1 MQNRRVALV
10 NPPAARI
17 IYGDEYELKSII
29 PCLGLLYMQA
39 YTKDIVDVRV
49 FEGEE
54 YADFDAMIKS
64 INDFSPEVV
73 GVTTN
78 TSTYPLCV
86 EVVERTFAD
95 TYIAGG
101 PYAAFRAEDCL
112 DTFDAVCIG
121 DGEVPLRQFLLGMPL
136 EAVPGFAHRKYG
148 TFAVNPPAPLPD
160 LDDLPF
166 PEHPTLTSDA
176 YQSSPHRSLPSP
188 WATMVTSRGCGFRC
202 TFCLSAK
209 GGLNDGRYRERSV
222 ANVVQELEILVGE
235 HGVRSVQFWDDT
247 FTMRRK
253 RTSALTDAI
262 KDLNI
267 SYVCNTRSDKLDDS
281 IAHQLAASGCKG
293 VFIGV
298 ETGDEHLLESDISK
312 GVINAQVSAAV
323 AACKNAGVP
332 VTTSFIIG
340 AINDTEE
347 TVRRTAEFALQLDA
361 DHVLF
366 NIYTAHPGT
375 AGYQQAVAEGL
386 IGHYKVNLDRFR
398 GEPVGVPTICRAL
411 SRHKLHSLKAEAYL
425 EFHRSKKHPDL
436 QAIDIYLEELAKIS
450 ASSSQP

>member
-1 MQNRRVALV
+1 MQIRRVALV

-29 PCLGLLYMQA
+29 PCLGLLYMQS
-39 YTKDIVDVRV
+39 YVRDIADVKV

-54 YADFDAMIKS
+54 YRDFDAMIQS
-64 INDFSPEVV
+64 INAFSPEVV

-86 EVVERTFAD
+86 DVVKRTFAD

-121 DGEVPLRQFLLGMPL
+121 DGEVPLRQLLLGVPL
-136 EAVPGFAHRKYG
+136 DKVPGFAHRRDG

-222 ANVVQELEILVGE
+222 TNVLRELELLVGE
-235 HGVRSVQFWDDT
+235 HGVKSVQFWDDT

-253 RTSALTDAI
+253 RTTELTDAI
-262 KDLNI
+262 KKLGI

-281 IAHQLAASGCKG
+281 IAHQLAESGCKG

-298 ETGDEHLLESDISK
+298 ETGDEHLLETDISK
-312 GVINAQVSAAV
+312 GVINAQVTAAV
-323 AACKNAGVP
+323 AACKKAAVP
-332 VTTSFIIG
+332 VTTSFIMG
-340 AINDTEE
+340 AINDTET
-347 TVRRTAEFALQLDA
+347 TVRRTTEFALQLDP

-375 AGYQQAVAEGL
+375 VGYQQALTEGL
-386 IGHYKVNLDRFR
+386 IDRYEVDLDRYR

-411 SRHKLHSLKAEAYL
+411 PRHKLHSLKAEAYL

-436 QAIDIYLEELAKIS
+436 QAIDIYLEELEKIA
-450 ASSSQP
+450 ASSSQR